1 MKMIRKKVLFLT
13 LCSVILLLAACN
25 SVEKESSAEIK
36 ETDESYKFGAVLM
49 TLNSEYWKIQMA
61 GAKDAAEELGVEV
74 SFLGPPEETQFEQ
87 QVKMV
92 EDHIATGADA
102 LIVAASQP
110 DAMISVL
117 NNAHTKKIPIV
128 IADADVNFDD
138 KVTFIGTENYD
149 AAKLGGDYLDE
160 LLNTGDKVAIIR
172 GQSGSKLHD
181 ERTKGFQDALKDKNI
196 EFIVQDAQSDRVK
209 AVNIM
214 ENILTSNPD
223 IKAVFATS
231 DEMALGTYTTLEN
244 KNATGIHLIGFDG
257 TPDGL
262 QAVQEGKML
271 ANVAQNPYQ
280 IGYQSVQSAYKAKKG
295 EEVEKRIDSGALVI
309 TKENVE
315 EEIKKVNGYLNNM
328 P

>member
-1 MKMIRKKVLFLT
+1 MIRRDLLALT
-13 LCSVILLLAACN
+13 LCSLLFLLAACN
-25 SVEKESSAEIK
+25 
-36 ETDESYKFGAVLM
+36 TDEKTSSNGSGKLEGDEPYKFGVVLM
-49 TLNSEYWKIQMA
+49 TLNSEYWKLQMA

-74 SFLGPPEETQFEQ
+74 SFLGPQEETQFEQ

-92 EDHIATGADA
+92 EDHIAAGADA

-110 DAMISVL
+110 DTMISVL
-117 NNAHTKKIPIV
+117 NNAHKKDIPVVIV
-128 IADADVNFDD
+128 DADVDFED
-138 KVTFIGTENYD
+138 KVTFIGTHNYD
-149 AAKLGGDYLDE
+149 AAKLGGEYLDE
-160 LLNTGDKVAIIR
+160 LLNDGDKVAIIR

-231 DEMALGTYTTLEN
+231 DEMALGAYTTLEN
-244 KNATGIHLIGFDG
+244 KKMKDIYLIGFDG

-262 QAVQEGKML
+262 QAVLEGKML
-271 ANVAQNPYQ
+271 ANIAQNPYQ
-280 IGYQSVQSAYKAKKG
+280 IGYQSVQSAYKAITG
-295 EEVEKRIDSGALVI
+295 EEVEKRIDSDTAVI
-309 TKENVE
+309 TKDNVE
-315 EEIKKVNGYLNNM
+315 EEIKKVNGYLNK
-328 P
+328 